1 MEQQTEPDDLRRL
14 RQELLEEAVEQSP
27 VIYYI
32 ADWGSSTDIRYV
44 SANVESL
51 TGKTADEVTAT
62 PRFWRRNIHPDD
74 LAKYSNRVS
83 SLGPDKRS
91 TLKYRF
97 KVWDGDYRWF
107 RDRILRRPRP
117 DGSGDDLIGCMI
129 EITVEMD
136 RLAEFGG
143 MKSLH
148 TTIVDTAPFAIVAV
162 DEGGRIVEFNTAAE
176 RMFRYQQDEVLGR
189 QLEETIIPERHHA
202 AHQRSLARIRDH
214 GGRLRANRRMD
225 VEAKRANGTLF
236 PVSIV
241 VGQAVSDE
249 RSVFVAVITDT
260 TAQVAAEEERHRL
273 DQLLRDA
280 VDSLSEGFALYDA
293 DDRLVMCNEQYR
305 DYHQIASDVLAPGV
319 EWSEL
324 IRTEA
329 QRGLYPA
336 AEGHDTDDWVRNWIK
351 ARRTAQ
357 SPLEYGRADGRWFIG
372 SNRKT
377 RQGGAVVT
385 LNEITELKERE
396 AELREAHELLED
408 AIESLS
414 EGFALWDE
422 DDRLVMC
429 NQTYRDFNELCVDI
443 LKPGVKWLDFVR
455 AGAERGQYADAIG
468 RIDSWL
474 EQSIADRRALRANH
488 EYEISD
494 GRWCIGSNR
503 STRHGG
509 IVVTRIDITDRKNME
524 KALQESEAFNRQVL
538 DSCPVAVQMT
548 QTETGKVVYRS
559 PASAALFGQG
569 DGESDTYASNFF
581 IDQAD
586 YHDCIDRLRR
596 EGQFDDVRAQLRRRD
611 GSSFWGSISAK
622 RVSYQGDDFTVSTTF
637 DLTERLE
644 TEEEL
649 ERQRSALHQSEKMTA
664 LGSLLAGVA
673 HELNNPLT
681 VVIGRA
687 MMLEEAFAGTQHA
700 DAVSKLRAASERCS
714 KIVQTF
720 LSMARQ
726 KEPSRRAERI
736 DRIVEAA
743 MEIVGYGMRADSI
756 EVTIDLNHTLPEI
769 ACDAS
774 QMIQVFTNLFVN
786 AQQALVTQPL
796 PRTIDVSGHLAA
808 DGKSVAIDVRDN
820 GPGIPDEILSRIFDP
835 FFTTREK
842 EQGTGLGLSVS
853 LGLIRAHGGTID
865 VNSTQGAGTVFS
877 IQMPVDKP
885 VEHVEEAPVTSSPD
899 SKPGNILIVEDES
912 EIAVMLAEFLEPLGH
927 HVTFAETGRVA
938 LDRVAAEDFD
948 LILTDLRMPDLNG
961 RELYAELQR
970 RAPDL
975 AARTVFVTGDTLSG
989 NFEQFLSEA
998 GRPVIEKPF
1007 TPHEIREIVSA
1018 ELNAANGA
1026 GSLQTE

>member
-1 MEQQTEPDDLRRL
+1 MEQQTEPDDLRRI

-27 VIYYI
+27 VVYYV

-51 TGKTADEVTAT
+51 TGKTAAEVTAT

-189 QLEETIIPERHHA
+189 QLEETIIPERHHS
-202 AHQRSLARIRDH
+202 AHRRSLERIRDH

-241 VGQAVSDE
+241 VGQAISDE

-305 DYHQIASDVLAPGV
+305 DYHQIASDVLNPGV

-329 QRGLYPA
+329 NRGLYPA
-336 AEGHDTDDWVRNWIK
+336 AEGHVDDWVRNWIK
-351 ARRTAQ
+351 SRRTAQ
-357 SPLEYGRADGRWFIG
+357 TPLEYGRSDGRWFIG

-396 AELREAHELLED
+396 EELREAHELLED

-429 NQTYRDFNELCVDI
+429 NQTYRDFNELCIDI
-443 LKPGVKWLDFVR
+443 LEPGVKWLDFVR
-455 AGAERGQYADAIG
+455 TGAERGQYVDAVG
-468 RIDSWL
+468 RIDEWIKK
-474 EQSIADRRALRANH
+474 SIEDRRALRANH

-503 STRHGG
+503 STRRGG

-581 IDQAD
+581 VNDSD
-586 YHDCIDRLRR
+586 YQNCIDRLRR
-596 EGQFDDVRAQLRRRD
+596 DGQFDDVRAQLRRRD

-622 RVSYQGDDFTVSTTF
+622 RVAYQGQDFTVSTTF
-637 DLTERLE
+637 DMTERLE

-649 ERQRSALHQSEKMTA
+649 ERQKSALHQSEKMTA

-687 MMLEEAFAGTQHA
+687 MMLEEAFAGTPHA

-726 KEPSRRAERI
+726 KEPSRRSERI

-756 EVTIDLNHTLPEI
+756 EVTIDLNHALPEI

-774 QMIQVFTNLFVN
+774 QLIQVFTNLFVN
-786 AQQALVTQPL
+786 AQQALVTQSL
-796 PRTIDVSGHLAA
+796 PRTIDVSGRLAA
-808 DGKSVAIDVRDN
+808 DGKSVTIEVQDN

-853 LGLIRAHGGTID
+853 LGLIRAHGGAID
-865 VNSTQGAGTVFS
+865 VKSTPGGGTVFS
-877 IQMPVDKP
+877 IRLPVDKP
-885 VEHVEEAPVTSSPD
+885 VDHVEEIPITPSPD
-899 SKPGNILIVEDES
+899 SKTGKILIVEDES
-912 EIAVMLAEFLEPLGH
+912 EIALMLAEFLEPLGH

-938 LDRVAAEDFD
+938 LDRVEKEDFD
-948 LILTDLRMPDLNG
+948 LVLTDLRMPDLNG

-970 RAPDL
+970 RAPGL
-975 AARTVFVTGDTLSG
+975 AARTIFVTGDTLSG
-989 NFEQFLSEA
+989 NFEQFLDEA

-1007 TPHEIREIVSA
+1007 TPHEIREIVSK
-1018 ELNAANGA
+1018 ELTAANGD
-1026 GSLQTE
+1026 GSLQSE

>member
-1 MEQQTEPDDLRRL
+1 MEQASDSKDRRL
-14 RQELLEEAVEQSP
+14 HQELLEEAVEQSP
-27 VIYYI
+27 VVYYI
-32 ADWGSSTDIRYV
+32 ADWSSNSDTRYV
-44 SANVESL
+44 SANIESL

-83 SLGPDKRS
+83 SLGPGKRS

-107 RDRILRRPRP
+107 RDRILRRPRA

-176 RMFRYQQDEVLGR
+176 RMFRFQQDEVLGR
-189 QLEETIIPERHHA
+189 QLEDTIIPERHHS
-202 AHQRSLARIRDH
+202 AHRRSLARIREH
-214 GGRLRANRRMD
+214 GGRLRASRRLD

-241 VGQAVSDE
+241 VSQAVSDE
-249 RSVFVAVITDT
+249 RSVFVAVITDA
-260 TAQVAAEEERHRL
+260 TAQVAAEEERHRM

-280 VDSLSEGFALYDA
+280 VESLSEGFALYDA

-305 DYHQIASDVLAPGV
+305 DYHQIASDILEPGV

-324 IRTEA
+324 IRQEA
-329 QRGLYPA
+329 RRGLYPP
-336 AEGHDTDDWVRNWIK
+336 AEGRVDEWVRDWIR
-351 ARRTAQ
+351 ARRNSH

-377 RQGGAVVT
+377 RQGGVVVT
-385 LNEITELKERE
+385 LNEITELKKRE
-396 AELREAHELLED
+396 TELREAHELLED

-429 NQTYRDFNELCVDI
+429 NQTYRDVNERCADI
-443 LKPGVKWLDFVR
+443 LQPGVKWLDFVR
-455 AGAERGQYADAIG
+455 TGAERGQYADAVG
-468 RIDSWL
+468 RVDEWL
-474 EQSIADRRALRANH
+474 AQSIEDRRALRTNH
-488 EYEISD
+488 EYEITD

-503 STRHGG
+503 GTRRGG
-509 IVVTRIDITDRKNME
+509 IVVTRIDITDRKKME

-559 PASAALFGQG
+559 PASAALFGHG
-569 DGESDTYASNFF
+569 DGESDTFASTFF
-581 IDQAD
+581 VNESD
-586 YHDCIDRLRR
+586 YQDCIARLRR
-596 EGQFDDVRAQLRRRD
+596 HGQIDDNRVQLRRRD
-611 GSSFWGSISAK
+611 GTSFWGSISAK
-622 RVSYQGDDFTVSTTF
+622 RVRYQGEDFTVSTTF

-644 TEEEL
+644 TDAEL
-649 ERQRSALHQSEKMTA
+649 ERQRAALHQSEKMTA

-687 MMLEEAFAGTQHA
+687 MMLEEAFAGTKHA
-700 DAVSKLRAASERCS
+700 DAVGKLRAASERCS

-726 KEPSRRAERI
+726 KEPSRSPERI

-756 EVTIDLNHTLPEI
+756 EVSIDLSRSLPEV

-774 QMIQVFTNLFVN
+774 QLIQVFTNLFVN
-786 AQQALVTQPL
+786 AQQALVTQSL
-796 PRTIDVSGHLAA
+796 PRMIDISGHLAP
-808 DGKSVAIDVRDN
+808 DGKFVVIDVQDN
-820 GPGIPDEILSRIFDP
+820 GPGIPDEVRSRIFDP
-835 FFTTREK
+835 FFTTRQK

-865 VNSTQGAGTVFS
+865 VRPAPGGGTVFS
-877 IQMPVDKP
+877 IGLPVDKP
-885 VEHVEEAPVTSSPD
+885 TAGIKETPATRSRD
-899 SKPGNILIVEDES
+899 SQTGKILIVEDES
-912 EIAVMLAEFLEPLGH
+912 EIAVMLAEFLEPAGH
-927 HVTFAETGRVA
+927 QVTFAETGRVA
-938 LDRVAAEDFD
+938 LDRVETEDFD
-948 LILTDLRMPDLNG
+948 LVLTDLRMPDLNG
-961 RELYAELQR
+961 RELYEELQR
-970 RAPDL
+970 SAPTL

-989 NFEQFLSEA
+989 NFEQFLSDA

-1007 TPHEIREIVSA
+1007 TPHEIREIVSK
-1018 ELNAANGA
+1018 ELATANGTA
-1026 GSLQTE
+1026 PPRTK

>member
-1 MEQQTEPDDLRRL
+1 MEQSTDNEDLRRL
-14 RQELLEEAVEQSP
+14 QQELLEDAVEQSP
-27 VIYYI
+27 VVYYI
-32 ADWGSSTDIRYV
+32 ADWGNSKDIRYV
-44 SANVESL
+44 SANIESL
-51 TGKTADEVTAT
+51 TGKTAAEVTAT

-83 SLGPDKRS
+83 GLGPGKRS

-148 TTIVDTAPFAIVAV
+148 TTIVDTAPFAIVAI

-189 QLEETIIPERHHA
+189 QLEETIIPRRHRS
-202 AHQRSLARIRDH
+202 AHRRSLGRIREH
-214 GGRLRANRRMD
+214 GGQLRGSRRLD
-225 VEAKRANGTLF
+225 VEAQRADGTIF

-241 VGQAVSDE
+241 VGQAVSDD

-260 TAQVAAEEERHRL
+260 TAQVAAEEERHQL

-293 DDRLVMCNEQYR
+293 DDRLVICNERYR
-305 DYHQIASDVLAPGV
+305 DYHQIASDILEPGV

-324 IRTEA
+324 IRQEA
-329 QRGLYPA
+329 RRGLYPA
-336 AEGHDTDDWVRNWIK
+336 AEGRVDEWVRNWIK
-351 ARRTAQ
+351 ARRTSK

-385 LNEITELKERE
+385 LNEITELKDRE

-429 NQTYRDFNELCVDI
+429 NQTYRDLNELCLDI
-443 LKPGVKWLDFVR
+443 LKPGVNWLDFIR
-455 AGAERGQYADAIG
+455 AGAERGQYADAVG
-468 RIDSWL
+468 RMGEWL
-474 EQSIADRRALRANH
+474 EQSIKDRRALRANH

-509 IVVTRIDITDRKNME
+509 IVVTRIDISDRKRME

-569 DGESDTYASNFF
+569 DGEGDTYASNFF
-581 IDQAD
+581 VDQSD
-586 YHDCIDRLRR
+586 FHDCIDRLRLD
-596 EGQFDDVRAQLRRRD
+596 GQFDDVRVQMRRRD

-622 RVSYQGDDFTVSTTF
+622 RVTYQGEDFTVSTTF
-637 DLTERLE
+637 DMTERLE

-649 ERQRSALHQSEKMTA
+649 ERQRTALHQSEKMTA

-687 MMLEEAFAGTQHA
+687 MMLEEAFEGTPHA

-726 KEPSRRAERI
+726 KEPTRRSERI

-743 MEIVGYGMRADSI
+743 MEIVGYGLRADSI
-756 EVTIDLNHTLPEI
+756 EVTIDLNHTLPEV

-774 QMIQVFTNLFVN
+774 QLIQVFTNLFVN
-786 AQQALVTQPL
+786 AQQALVTQSL
-796 PRTIDVSGHLAA
+796 PRTIDVTGRLAP
-808 DGKSVAIDVRDN
+808 DGKSVAVEVQDN
-820 GPGIPDEILSRIFDP
+820 GPGIPDAILSRIFDP

-865 VNSTQGAGTVFS
+865 VESTPGGGTVFS
-877 IQMPVDKP
+877 IQLPVDKP
-885 VEHVEEAPVTSSPD
+885 VEQVEEIPITPSSD
-899 SKPGNILIVEDES
+899 SKTGNILIVEDES

-938 LDRVAAEDFD
+938 LDRIEKEDFD
-948 LILTDLRMPDLNG
+948 LVLTDLRMPDLNG
-961 RELYAELQR
+961 RELYTELRR

-975 AARTVFVTGDTLSG
+975 AARTIFVTGDTLSG

-1007 TPHEIREIVSA
+1007 TPHEIREIVSK
-1018 ELNAANGA
+1018 ELTAANGN
-1026 GSLQTE
+1026 GSIQTE